1 MIDWLTEPFALGF
14 MQRALIAS
22 IIVGVV
28 CAVLGCYVVLRS
40 MAFLGDALAHA
51 ILPGVAVAYLLGANL
66 LAGAL
71 VAGLIVAVGIS
82 YVSKAGA
89 VREDTAIGIFFAAAL
104 ALGVVLISTMR
115 TYAVDLTHV
124 LFGNVL
130 GVTATDVW
138 ITGGLAFLVLA
149 AILLL
154 YRRLLVVSF
163 DPILGQTLGLR
174 THALQTVLFLML
186 AATIVVALQTVGVA
200 LVAAMLITPP
210 AAAYLLT
217 RRLPVMMLV
226 SALHRGGVLGRGPL
240 RQLLPRRSFG
250 RRDRSGGDRHIR
262 ARVPLRARTRPRLA
276 AGAPKR
282 PANQTAVSVLEA
294 GYASEE
300 VVADLLAQGLRD
312 REEPLQ
318 PGLFSRGQFIRGE
331 KVVGRASLFDGDRLP
346 AKPDAHQG
354 LVVWQPSPRTAPG

>member
-226 SALHRGGVLGRGPL
+226 SALIGVVSSVVGLYASYYLDIASGGAIVLVATAIFVLAFLFAPDRGLVWRLGRRSSQPA
-240 RQLLPRRSFG
+240 RQRS
-250 RRDRSGGDRHIR
+250 RS
-262 ARVPLRARTRPRLA
+262 
-276 AGAPKR
+276 
-282 PANQTAVSVLEA
+282 
-294 GYASEE
+294 
-300 VVADLLAQGLRD
+300 
-312 REEPLQ
+312 
-318 PGLFSRGQFIRGE
+318 
-331 KVVGRASLFDGDRLP
+331 
-346 AKPDAHQG
+346 
-354 LVVWQPSPRTAPG
+354 